1 MIIKDWK
8 NMFLSMRYFFKLIF
22 ISREYDV
29 VFVSSAFF
37 NRGMDGENLLF
48 KPMVECCKKNKLN
61 YIVLED
67 TDLKGAYNNFNRNEK
82 SIPFDFVSLLQIIL
96 RKVYNLRHKKPITR
110 DAVYL
115 REFKISKILK
125 NLFFKKFHAKVYI
138 TLTWNNVTLWRT
150 VSPSA
155 SIVDYQHGIISDGDE
170 AHMKDGHP
178 PKIKSANDVIAL
190 VYGDRFKRILID
202 NDKTGFYSEKNVI
215 NVGLYK
221 NKTSYSKK
229 RIPVNNK
236 KILFTLQITPDF
248 SDKKVNELYIDIVE
262 KLIGDNADF
271 LSKNN
276 YEIIFR
282 HHPRFNTMNCQ
293 DIILEHNFVSFDNQT
308 PMNDLLSTVSLH
320 MTFHSTSVFEAA
332 MMGLPTIF
340 IDMHERLSPNEI
352 FLKQY
357 EYPCKNWVIRD
368 YEDFIKVLTE
378 SEDKHTYNNYCN
390 DVFQWSQELY
400 HDFNE
405 SVFGDFLLG
414 QIYSRKNDNMKV
426 TH

>member
-155 SIVDYQHGIISDGDE
+155 SIVDYQHGIISDGYE

-190 VYGDRFKRILID
+190 VYGDRL
-202 NDKTGFYSEKNVI
+202 NV
-215 NVGLYK
+215 Y
-221 NKTSYSKK
+221 
-229 RIPVNNK
+229 
-236 KILFTLQITPDF
+236 
-248 SDKKVNELYIDIVE
+248 
-262 KLIGDNADF
+262 
-271 LSKNN
+271 
-276 YEIIFR
+276 
-282 HHPRFNTMNCQ
+282 
-293 DIILEHNFVSFDNQT
+293 
-308 PMNDLLSTVSLH
+308 
-320 MTFHSTSVFEAA
+320 
-332 MMGLPTIF
+332 
-340 IDMHERLSPNEI
+340 
-352 FLKQY
+352 
-357 EYPCKNWVIRD
+357 
-368 YEDFIKVLTE
+368 
-378 SEDKHTYNNYCN
+378 
-390 DVFQWSQELY
+390 
-400 HDFNE
+400 
-405 SVFGDFLLG
+405 
-414 QIYSRKNDNMKV
+414 
-426 TH
+426 